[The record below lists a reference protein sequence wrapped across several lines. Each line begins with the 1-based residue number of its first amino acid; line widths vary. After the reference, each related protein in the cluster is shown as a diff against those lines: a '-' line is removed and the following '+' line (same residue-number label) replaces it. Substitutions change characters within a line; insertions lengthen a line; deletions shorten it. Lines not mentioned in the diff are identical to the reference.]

1 MNFSLV
7 QFDDKP
13 KVIDGDDDDDDNDD
27 EGWSLIATRAVLRHG
42 NTMQCR
48 VETSLAGGPWNP

>member
-7 QFDDKP
+7 QYDDKP

-27 EGWSLIATRAVLRHG
+27 EG
-42 NTMQCR
+42 
-48 VETSLAGGPWNP
+48 